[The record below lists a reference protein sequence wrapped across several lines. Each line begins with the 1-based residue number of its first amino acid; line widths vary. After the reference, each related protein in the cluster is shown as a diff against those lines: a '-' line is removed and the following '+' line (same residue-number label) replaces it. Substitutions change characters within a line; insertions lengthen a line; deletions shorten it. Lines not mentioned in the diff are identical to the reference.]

1 MKKSLYLALTFC
13 ILFFAFSFSVNAVK
27 NETFNTVDGEV
38 VSIYSEEYEIT
49 VNIFGRPICMN
60 TQGTL
65 YNTLYGDIDKID
77 NIKVNSIDIDG
88 NTAETVANFK
98 NSELFEEFTS
108 NNISFCYAPNEYGN
122 NVMWRLLRDFGSDTN
137 SVALP
142 TTVYI
147 NSEGEILEVSSG
159 VQGKEDI
166 LHVLNCENSFNEKVE
181 FSVKGKANYDY
192 AYEVLNLLNEL
203 RSSIG
208 LPTLAMNK
216 ELLDVAMQRAAEIS
230 VYYSHTRPDGTN
242 CTTAFPVQY
251 GALAENIAMGQISPS
266 EVMYDWTNSPGH
278 FSNMTWNALNSVGI
292 GVFEDADGNLYWV
305 QFFYSGESDHYV
317 KSGVEEKIFQI
328 TATLSNLN
336 ISCYL
341 QGEKDQIYLEKGDKT
356 NVIISNSESG
366 SDFQVKS
373 ENEDLLYIDENGV
386 ATVKGETPFDVK
398 LKVFYRDNP
407 DVYFDVT
414 LTIGHEHNYSSYST
428 VQNYKCGVEKK
439 LYQYVCVLCEHTY
452 EEEITTGNHKFSES
466 DITTEPTCTTAGT
479 KTYTCICG
487 DTYTEAIPAI
497 NHANATTD
505 PGKEPTTTEVGYTA
519 GKYCPDCKTWLE
531 GHEEIPKLEDVH
543 THSYTSTVTKEATC
557 ENEGEATYTCSC
569 GDSFVEKIPVSDKH
583 YVIDHRCKLCSAF
596 ILEEGESYRIEYT
609 GLSNGL
615 WYTESDVVALDDK
628 ASSYMYENGN
638 FYYHLYVTLRGQ
650 KKGTGEVLVLDAR
663 GFILAKAKV
672 VVTEHTHRY
681 DEKEIEGTCIAEK
694 EIVYT
699 CTCGDSYSE
708 KGDKNPLNHTGNQ
721 KTINQF
727 VADCINEGYTGDIY
741 CEDCNVLISKG
752 VKEVALGHDFIQST
766 TVEPTCTVGGST
778 VYECSR
784 CDEIKTE
791 SIPATN
797 HANATTDEGKAPTT
811 TEVGYTA
818 GKYCPD
824 CKTWIEGHEEIPMLH
839 VHSYTPTITREPTC
853 VILGLTTYTCSC
865 GDSYTETMPVLSHEY
880 YYKLEKS
887 TLTKGGALHRICK
900 NCNATKNVEI
910 YPLVNGFILS
920 DYEYTYNGKVKTPTV
935 TVKDETGLIL
945 VENKDYTV
953 KYESG
958 RKNPG
963 KYTVTVTLIGNYEGE
978 KKLEFSILP
987 GKTSKI
993 TATQSTSAIKL
1004 TWKKVTGATGY
1015 RVYQYNSKTGKYEK
1029 IKTLTGTSYTVKKL
1043 KAGTTYKFAV
1053 KAYSKA
1059 DGETLW
1065 AASYKTF
1072 TTATK
1077 PATPT
1082 VKATAGSK
1090 QATISWNKVTGAT
1103 GYVVYMQDE
1112 FGDYEKLGS
1121 TKKTS
1126 YTRKK
1131 LTKGKTYYFRVRAYK
1146 TVDGKNI
1153 YGGYKTVKVKV
1164 K

>member
-38 VSIYSEEYEIT
+38 VSIYSEEYEVT

-65 YNTLYGDIDKID
+65 YNIFNGDIDKID
-77 NIKVNSIDIDG
+77 NIKVNFIDIDG

-122 NVMWRLLRDFGSDTN
+122 NVMWRLLRNFGSDTN

-142 TTVYI
+142 TTIYI

-166 LHVLNCENSFNEKVE
+166 LRVLNSENSFNEKVG

-208 LPTLAMNK
+208 LSTLAMNK

-278 FSNMTWNALNSVGI
+278 FSNMTWNGLNSVGI
-292 GVFEDADGNLYWV
+292 GVFEDADGNMYWV

-317 KSGVEEKIFQI
+317 KSGVEEKTFQI

-398 LKVFYRDNP
+398 LKVFYCVNP
-407 DVYFDVT
+407 DISFDVT

-428 VQNYKCGVEKK
+428 GQNYKCGVEKK

-452 EEEITTGNHKFSES
+452 EEEITTGSHKFSES
-466 DITTEPTCTTAGT
+466 DITVEPTCTTAGT
-479 KTYTCICG
+479 TTFTCICG

-505 PGKEPTTTEVGYTA
+505 AGKEPTETEVGYTA
-519 GKYCPDCKTWLE
+519 GKYCPDCETWLE
-531 GHEEIPKLEDVH
+531 GHEEIPMLH
-543 THSYTSTVTKEATC
+543 THTYTSTVTKEATC
-557 ENEGEATYTCSC
+557 WREGE
-569 GDSFVEKIPVSDKH
+569 
-583 YVIDHRCKLCSAF
+583 
-596 ILEEGESYRIEYT
+596 
-609 GLSNGL
+609 
-615 WYTESDVVALDDK
+615 
-628 ASSYMYENGN
+628 
-638 FYYHLYVTLRGQ
+638 
-650 KKGTGEVLVLDAR
+650 
-663 GFILAKAKV
+663 
-672 VVTEHTHRY
+672 
-681 DEKEIEGTCIAEK
+681 
-694 EIVYT
+694 
-699 CTCGDSYSE
+699 
-708 KGDKNPLNHTGNQ
+708 
-721 KTINQF
+721 
-727 VADCINEGYTGDIY
+727 
-741 CEDCNVLISKG
+741 
-752 VKEVALGHDFIQST
+752 
-766 TVEPTCTVGGST
+766 
-778 VYECSR
+778 
-784 CDEIKTE
+784 
-791 SIPATN
+791 
-797 HANATTDEGKAPTT
+797 
-811 TEVGYTA
+811 
-818 GKYCPD
+818 
-824 CKTWIEGHEEIPMLH
+824 
-839 VHSYTPTITREPTC
+839 
-853 VILGLTTYTCSC
+853 TTYTCSC
-865 GDSYTETMPVLSHEY
+865 GDTYTEAIAKLDHEY
-880 YYKLEKS
+880 RPWETKKNPTCTAPGLEWSYCLLCDNDFEREIPATGHTIIDYTRRATPDSDGAYVTACDVCNEVFKSISFGRPTKYKLS
-887 TLTKGGALHRICK
+887 TTKYTYDGKTKTPKLT
-900 NCNATKNVEI
+900 VETSDGVV
-910 YPLVNGFILS
+910 LKEGV
-920 DYEYTYNGKVKTPTV
+920 DYELELP
-935 TVKDETGLIL
+935 
-945 VENKDYTV
+945 
-953 KYESG
+953 SG
-958 RKNPG
+958 RKAVG
-963 KYTVTVTLIGNYEGE
+963 VYTYRVVFKGNFLGE
-978 KKLEFSILP
+978 KKVSYQILP
-987 GKTSKI
+987 GKTTSVS
-993 TATQSTSAIKL
+993 ATQSTDSIKL

-1065 AASYKTF
+1065 ASSYKTI

-1082 VKATAGSK
+1082 LKATAGSK
-1090 QATISWNKVTGAT
+1090 QATISWKKVTGAT

-1112 FGDYEKLGS
+1112 FGDYEKIGT
-1121 TKKTS
+1121 TKNTS

-1131 LTKGKTYYFRVRAYK
+1131 LTKGETYYFRVRAYK